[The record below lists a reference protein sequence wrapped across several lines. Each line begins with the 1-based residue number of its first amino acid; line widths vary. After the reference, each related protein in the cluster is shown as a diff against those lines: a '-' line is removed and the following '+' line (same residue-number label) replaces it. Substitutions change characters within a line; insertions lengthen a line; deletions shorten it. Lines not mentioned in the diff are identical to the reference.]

1 MKIIL
6 KHKILETISAI
17 AHQSDTE
24 CYVVGGFVRD
34 TIMKRPTKDI
44 DILVVGSGIELAEK
58 VATKLKCQ
66 VHVFKN
72 FGTAQ
77 IKTPSVEIEFVG
89 ARKESYDRGSRK
101 PVVENGT
108 LEDDLDRRD
117 FTINALAASLS
128 PLNYGEVTDR
138 FGGIEDINNGII
150 RTPLEPGITFS
161 DDPLRM
167 MRAVRFASQLG
178 FSIEEKTKAAIT
190 AQASRLEII
199 SAERMTDEFTKILLS
214 PLPSAG
220 IMLMEECN
228 LLAYFIPEL
237 LLLKGAEY
245 VDGQGHKD
253 NFSHTL
259 QVVDNVR
266 RNTDNIWL
274 LWTALLHDIAK
285 PKTKRFSKETGWTF
299 HGHEIA
305 GSKMAADI
313 FKRIRLPLGEPLRY
327 VRKLISLH
335 LRPAALTEEEISDSA
350 VRRLLFEA
358 GDNIEDLMILAEADI
373 TSKNKEKVQRY
384 LANFAFLKEKMKD
397 VEDRDRIRNWQP
409 PVTGEEI
416 MEVFGLPPCKTIGDL
431 KNALK
436 DAILNGDIRNDRK
449 EAWDFLIQK
458 AREIPLEVKV
468 DPERMV
474 D

>member
-1 MKIIL
+1 MKIVL
-6 KHKILETISAI
+6 KHKILDVISEI
-17 AHQSDTE
+17 AFQNKSE

-34 TIMKRPTKDI
+34 TIMKRPNKDI

-58 VATKLKCQ
+58 VAEKLKCN

-77 IKTPSVEIEFVG
+77 IKTPEIELEFVG
-89 ARKESYDRGSRK
+89 ARKESYNRNSRK
-101 PVVENGT
+101 PIVENGT
-108 LEDDLDRRD
+108 LEDDLNRRD
-117 FTINALAASLS
+117 FTINAIAASLN
-128 PLNYGEVTDR
+128 PLNYGEVIDK
-138 FGGIEDINNGII
+138 FNGINDIDNCII
-150 RTPLEPGITFS
+150 RTPLEPSITFS

-167 MRAVRFASQLG
+167 MRAIRFASQLG
-178 FSIEEKTKAAIT
+178 FTIEEKTKAAISENT
-190 AQASRLEII
+190 SRLEII
-199 SAERMTDEFTKILLS
+199 SVERMTDEFTKILLS
-214 PLPSAG
+214 AVPSYGIELMDECGLLP
-220 IMLMEECN
+220 
-228 LLAYFIPEL
+228 YFIPEL

-266 RNTDNIWL
+266 KNTDNEWL

-313 FKRIRLPLGEPLRY
+313 FRRIRLPMGEPLRY

-335 LRPAALTEEEISDSA
+335 LRPASLTEEEITDSA

-358 GDNIEDLMILAEADI
+358 GNDIEDLMILAEADI
-373 TSKNKEKVQRY
+373 TSKNKDKVQRY
-384 LANFAFLKEKMKD
+384 LANFALLKEKMKD
-397 VEDRDRIRNWQP
+397 VEERDRLRNWQP

-416 MEVFGLPPCKTIGDL
+416 MQVFALPPCKTIGDL

-436 DAILNGDIRNDRK
+436 EAILNGEIKNDRK
-449 EAWDFLIQK
+449 EAWVFLINK
-458 AREIPLEVKV
+458 AAEMSVEVKEKPMEG
-468 DPERMV
+468 DG
-474 D
+474 